1 MMDTTERILVIKLGA
16 FGDIVQ
22 ADGAMRDIRAFH
34 PDAEIT
40 LLTMPPFRK
49 LMSRCPYVDHVITDT
64 RAPFWKI
71 GNWIR
76 LARTLRE
83 GRFTHAYDLQRADR
97 TALYRRLFL
106 RHVVWSGKEK
116 GEHPKSGLDGLL
128 NQLQRSGVPTLHCM
142 RPDVSWM
149 ADDMSAFLKQEGVRN
164 PYVALI
170 PGCSARHPQK
180 RWPCY
185 AELAARLLDK
195 GYDVVTA
202 PGPDELDL
210 AKGIPG
216 HTLLG
221 PNGYLNW
228 FELAGVLKDAGYVV
242 GNDTGP
248 SHVAACMGKAGLA
261 LFGPH
266 TSALR
271 TGIRR
276 GQFDALEVPDLAGL
290 SVDTVLETITPR
302 LPRLQENSV

>member
-1 MMDTTERILVIKLGA
+1 MMAAREKILVIKLGA

-34 PDAEIT
+34 PDAQIT
-40 LLTMPPFRK
+40 LLTMPTFRK
-49 LMSRCPYVDHVITDT
+49 LMSRCPHIDHVITDT

-71 GNWIR
+71 RDWIR
-76 LARTLRE
+76 LARALGE
-83 GRFTHAYDLQRADR
+83 GRFTRAYDLQRADR
-97 TALYRRLFL
+97 TALYHALFL
-106 RHVVWSGKEK
+106 RHVAWIGKEK
-116 GEHPKSGLDGLL
+116 GEQFQSGLDGLFH
-128 NQLQRSGVPTLHCM
+128 QLQRAGVPTVHCM
-142 RPDVSWM
+142 SPDVSWM
-149 ADDMSAFLKQEGVRN
+149 ADDMSAFLAHEGVRK

-170 PGCSARHPQK
+170 PGCSARHPHK
-180 RWPCY
+180 RWPYY
-185 AELAARLLDK
+185 ADLAARLLEK

-202 PGPDELDL
+202 PGPDEIEL

-248 SHVAACMGKAGLA
+248 SHVAACMGKAGIA

-271 TGIRR
+271 AGIRR
-276 GQFDALEVPDLAGL
+276 GQFDALEVPDLAAL

-302 LPRLQENSV
+302 LPPLQENSV